1 MLHVKTVEKWCY
13 ALAYRSRVAERLL
26 SVDRV
31 MNAFVEHAE
40 RHVRK
45 STLRL
50 RMKVTQE
57 ARRYTAIALVCVSIF
72 SVADTQ
78 AQEDISLSLIHI

>member
-57 ARRYTAIALVCVSIF
+57 MAFITNYQCRWPPKPG
-72 SVADTQ
+72 VAAVMGTGC
-78 AQEDISLSLIHI
+78 ISR